1 PAACHDRS
9 VVGQQ
14 HGPPGGFGVDPDRA
28 AASSLD
34 PFAGQLALEA
44 LDAPGLDSDP
54 ARLGPGGELLASL
67 RQHAASVG
75 VRLVGASALAAI
87 TLLPLLESPPA
98 LRHPPPHPVP
108 LGLQAL
114 HLTEELLV
122 GSLPLLRCHRIR
134 AVPDL

>member
-1 PAACHDRS
+1 RLPRPVGAADAQPGGALDRHRHTRMDDPAACHDRS

-75 VRLVGASALAAI
+75 VRLVGAPALAAI

-98 LRHPPPHPVP
+98 LRHP
-108 LGLQAL
+108 
-114 HLTEELLV
+114 
-122 GSLPLLRCHRIR
+122 
-134 AVPDL
+134 